1 MIKTRES
8 QDVSCKKCP
17 SRSLCLA
24 PGLTPEELSKL
35 NTQIAKILIVNKKD
49 HVFFARD
56 SMPNL
61 YAVYRGSC
69 KEYWIDENG
78 NECITNF
85 YFPGDIIGMESVS
98 NRKHAFSVSALEDSE
113 LCIIPVDP
121 FFALMQEHGNIM
133 KRYINI
139 TSFKMQND
147 QSTSMGIT
155 ANERV
160 CDFLMNILTRMQE
173 RNHSEKNIYLPM
185 SQLDISNF
193 LGIAYETVNRV
204 FQNLK
209 RNKIIKI
216 NNKTMAVLD
225 VNELENRGR
234 IDYSLKNQ

>member
-1 MIKTRES
+1 
-8 QDVSCKKCP
+8 
-17 SRSLCLA
+17 
-24 PGLTPEELSKL
+24 
-35 NTQIAKILIVNKKD
+35 
-49 HVFFARD
+49 
-56 SMPNL
+56 
-61 YAVYRGSC
+61 
-69 KEYWIDENG
+69 
-78 NECITNF
+78 
-85 YFPGDIIGMESVS
+85 
-98 NRKHAFSVSALEDSE
+98 
-113 LCIIPVDP
+113 
-121 FFALMQEHGNIM
+121 
-133 KRYINI
+133 
-139 TSFKMQND
+139 MQND